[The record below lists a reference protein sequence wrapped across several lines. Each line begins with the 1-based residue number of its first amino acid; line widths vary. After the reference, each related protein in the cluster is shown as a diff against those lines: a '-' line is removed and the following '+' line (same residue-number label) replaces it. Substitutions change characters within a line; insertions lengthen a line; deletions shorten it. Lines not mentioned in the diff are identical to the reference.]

1 MRLYAGT
8 STQFVQDTRRN
19 QIAGKLQDAFIRQ
32 MGFKPGDGEVASW
45 QNSLSRM
52 ADVVDVAGLDDHG
65 VLLEYQLPLSAKRL
79 DCMITGSGPDG
90 PEAVIIELKQWSKAE
105 HSIGER
111 EVVTYVG
118 GGLRDVLHPSVQVGQ
133 YRSYLADG
141 HTAFHEGGITLTACA
156 YLHNYVF
163 TPSDVLLDDKFDG
176 YLRENPVFGIDDV
189 SRIVEFVQTR
199 LSGGQGMDVLRE
211 VERGEYRPS
220 KKLMEHVA
228 GVIKGRPEYILLDE
242 QLVVYD
248 RVFAAAREGFHSR
261 KKTTV
266 IVKGGPGTGKS
277 VVAINLM
284 ADLLDQEYN
293 AHYATG
299 SKAFTETLREAIGR
313 RGAPQFKYFNSYMAA
328 EPDAVDV
335 LICDESHRIR
345 DKSWNRFT
353 PAAQRTDTP
362 QVEELLG
369 VGRVTVFFLD
379 DDQVVRPNEAGS
391 VEHIRSHAEAL
402 GHDVIELEL
411 ESQFRCSGS
420 DGFVSWVNNTLAV
433 RRTANAIWTPGDE
446 DFDFQILPTPEALEA
461 AIRDKADEGHSARVT
476 AGFCWP
482 WSKKLEPG
490 GLLHD
495 DVVIGGYRRPWNA
508 QHNATRLAPGIP
520 KAYLWAYDP
529 GGLDQIGCVY
539 TAQGF
544 EFDYVGVIFGLDLT
558 YDLDQQEWV
567 GDKSQSHD
575 TVVKRSKDQFV
586 DLVKNTYRVLL
597 TRGMKGCYVHFMD
610 KDTERFVKS
619 RMAAAFDSH
628 A

>member
-1 MRLYAGT
+1 MRLYAGS
-8 STQFVQDTRRN
+8 STQFVQDTRLNR
-19 QIAGKLQDAFIRQ
+19 IAGKLTDAFVRQ
-32 MGFKPGDGEVASW
+32 MGFKPGHGEVASW
-45 QNSLSRM
+45 QNSLAKM
-52 ADVVDVAGLDDHG
+52 ADVVDLAGLDDHG
-65 VLLEYQLPLSAKRL
+65 VFLEYQLPLSAKRL
-79 DCMITGSGPDG
+79 DCMLTGTNGAG
-90 PEAVIIELKQWSKAE
+90 AEAVIVELKQWSDAKPAV
-105 HSIGER
+105 GDR

-141 HTAFHEGGITLTACA
+141 HTAFHEDGVSLSACA
-156 YLHNYVF
+156 YLHNYAF
-163 TPSDVLLDDKFDG
+163 TTGDVLLDDKFGD
-176 YLRENPVFGIDDV
+176 YLRESPVFGVDDV
-189 SRIVEFVQTR
+189 PRIVEFVQQR
-199 LSGGQGMDVLRE
+199 LSGGEGMEVLRRIE
-211 VERGEYRPS
+211 DGEYRPS

-228 GVIKGRPEYILLDE
+228 GVIKGRPEYVLLDE

-248 RVFAAAREGFHSR
+248 RVFAAARGGFHNR

-284 ADLLDQEYN
+284 ADLLDQQYN

-313 RGAPQFKYFNSYMAA
+313 RGAPQFKYFNSYMTAPA
-328 EPDAVDV
+328 DAVDV
-335 LICDESHRIR
+335 LICDEAHRIR
-345 DKSWNRFT
+345 DVSWNRFT
-353 PAAQRTDTP
+353 KKDDRSDLHQI
-362 QVEELLG
+362 EELLG
-369 VGRVTVFFLD
+369 VGRVTVFFID
-379 DDQVVRPNEAGS
+379 DDQVVRPNEVGS

-402 GHDVIELEL
+402 GHEVVEFEL
-411 ESQFRCSGS
+411 ESQFRCAGS
-420 DGFVSWVNNTLAV
+420 DGFVNWVNNTLGV
-433 RRTANAIWTPGDE
+433 KRTANAIWTPDDE
-446 DFDFQILPTPEALEA
+446 DFDFQILPTPQALED
-461 AIRDKADEGHSARVT
+461 AIREKNAEGFSARMT

-482 WSKKLEPG
+482 WSKKLQPG
-490 GLLHD
+490 GFLEE
-495 DVVIGGYRRPWNA
+495 DVVIGDYRRPWNA

-520 KAYLWAYDP
+520 KAYLWAYDE
-529 GGLDQIGCVY
+529 GGIDQVGCVY

-558 YDLDQQEWV
+558 YDLDRQEWV

-619 RMAAAFDSH
+619 RIQ
-628 A
+628 